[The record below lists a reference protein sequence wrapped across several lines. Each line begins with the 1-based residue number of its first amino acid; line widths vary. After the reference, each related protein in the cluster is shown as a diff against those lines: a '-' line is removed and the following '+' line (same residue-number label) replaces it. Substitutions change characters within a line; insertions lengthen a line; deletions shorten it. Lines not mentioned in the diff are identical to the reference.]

1 MRNLVQLCVAGL
13 AFITAPAFAQNRT
26 VSGRGN
32 GSLSMPQTA
41 AIPLYHV
48 NFNQSGRTLTLV
60 FVGKNPA
67 LPITLEGRVTGTC
80 FRGSGTLRD
89 RGRTY
94 RLYDATVR
102 LRNNGEAEVSFD
114 GQIRT
119 GGRGRW
125 NANGAVANISIT
137 EWDGRKANGSG
148 SVTFSGSLP
157 SRVNLSV
164 QGRSITFS
172 STPQIQPR

>member
-1 MRNLVQLCVAGL
+1 
-13 AFITAPAFAQNRT
+13 
-26 VSGRGN
+26 
-32 GSLSMPQTA
+32 
-41 AIPLYHV
+41 
-48 NFNQSGRTLTLV
+48 
-60 FVGKNPA
+60 
-67 LPITLEGRVTGTC
+67 
-80 FRGSGTLRD
+80 
-89 RGRTY
+89 
-94 RLYDATVR
+94 
-102 LRNNGEAEVSFD
+102 VSFD

-148 SVTFSGSLP
+148 RVAFSGNLP
-157 SRVNLSV
+157 NRVNLSV